1 MFTFKKVSERSF
13 FKPMPFILLMTICRS
28 TSKRKSTGGRLKSWR
43 KKRSHA
49 LGRDTRPAMMGEEK
63 KTQKRAR
70 GGAKTL
76 AIVKTQFANLIE
88 KGKAQKV
95 KILDV
100 IENKASRHFVRQ
112 KVLTKGAV
120 IKTEKGA
127 AVITSRPTRDGTL
140 NAKLVK
146 PEKNA

>member
-1 MFTFKKVSERSF
+1 MHIV
-13 FKPMPFILLMTICRS
+13 ILMTICRS

-49 LGRDTRPAMMGEEK
+49 LGQDSKPATLGKEK
-63 KTQKRAR
+63 MVQKRTR
-70 GGAKTL
+70 GGSSAV
-76 AIVKTQFANLIE
+76 AIVKTQFANLVE
-88 KGKAQKV
+88 KGKSTKV

-100 IENKASRHFVRQ
+100 IENKASRHFVRR

-127 AVITSRPTRDGTL
+127 AIITSRPTRDGTL
-140 NAKLVK
+140 NAKLIK
-146 PEKNA
+146 SK